1 MGIVFFHLISDFI
14 SMIRK
19 QINSLSL
26 LFLFLSS
33 CISNEAVSNPKDPD
47 KPVEVPEMVYD
58 ETGLSYTS
66 LDQLVMA
73 AEGDGSDRGWY
84 HYQRAGKFE
93 PGFST
98 IDFWPEV
105 KEYNRKYETD
115 FRHQDGSAAYLYSP
129 YDEESVDLHFKWMRD
144 YGIDGVHMQR
154 FVVEI
159 KEGNAKG
166 RRHFNKVLSNAL
178 KAAKKYGRAI
188 SVMYDLSGCGPEDVG
203 YLKQDWEALQAEFKL
218 FNNEENPTYVRHNG
232 KPLLTIWGVGF
243 NDNRNYRTGDVDH
256 LVDQLKGPDNKVSI
270 MLGVPYYWRTLDR
283 DTEASS
289 ALHSLIRKVDVIMPW
304 AVGRYNS
311 ESYANTSGGVL
322 SADIQW
328 CKNNNVDY
336 IPLAF
341 PGFTWGNMRSDPVLY
356 DQIPRKEGEFLWK
369 QVAGAKLAGAKSLYV
384 AMFDEVDEGTAIFK
398 CLKKSEV
405 PLNGNGKFIGI
416 EESLDSDYYLW
427 LTGQATKWFHGKDSF
442 STKKPIRP

>member
-1 MGIVFFHLISDFI
+1 MNRTVTNSISLFWVFLVG
-14 SMIRK
+14 
-19 QINSLSL
+19 
-26 LFLFLSS
+26 
-33 CISNEAVSNPKDPD
+33 CIGNEAAPVPKDPD
-47 KPVEVPEMVYD
+47 KTGDVPEMVYD
-58 ETGLSYTS
+58 ETGLLYTS
-66 LDQLVMA
+66 LDQLVMAGYQGWFA

-105 KEYNRKYETD
+105 KEYSQTYETV
-115 FRHQDGSAAYLYSP
+115 FRHKDGSPAYLYSP
-129 YDEESVDLHFKWMRD
+129 YDEESVDLHFKWMKD

-166 RRHFNKVLSNAL
+166 KRHFNQVLSNAL

-188 SVMYDLSGCGPEDVG
+188 SIMYDLSGCGPEDVA
-203 YLKQDWEALQAEFKL
+203 YLKQDWEELQAAFKL
-218 FNNEENPTYVRHNG
+218 FDKDENPTYVRHNG

-243 NDNRNYRTGDVDH
+243 NDNRNYTTSDVDR
-256 LVDQLKGPDNKVSI
+256 LVSQLKGPENRVAI
-270 MLGVPYYWRTLDR
+270 MLGVPFYWRTLNR
-283 DTEASS
+283 DTAPSS
-289 ALHSLIRKVDVIMPW
+289 ALHSLIKKVDVIMPW

-311 ESYANTSGGVL
+311 ESYATTSGGVL
-322 SADIQW
+322 LADIQW
-328 CKNNNVDY
+328 CKTNDVDY

-341 PGFTWGNMRSDPVLY
+341 PGFTWGNLRSDPALY

-369 QVAGAKLAGAKSLYV
+369 QVAGAKLAGARSLYV

-398 CLKKSEV
+398 CLKNSEV
-405 PLNGNGKFIGI
+405 PLNGSGKFIGI

-427 LTGQATKWFHGKDSF
+427 LTGQATRWFHGEGGF
-442 STKKPIRP
+442 GPQKPMRP